1 MKIACL
7 QFAPQVGDVDNNL
20 NRADAV
26 LSKGNQTDLDEVD
39 LLVLPELA
47 FSGYNFKSLQ
57 DISPFLEPSGS
68 GISAL
73 WARTTAL
80 KYNCNV
86 VVGYPEKVDVTP
98 EWPASPEYYNSTL
111 IVNGEGETIANYR
124 KSFLYY
130 VDEKWALEGR
140 DGFYNDYIPGLGE
153 TAMGICSDIKFV
165 AISSRPPSRTLK
177 ERNLTRSSPYKLE
190 APWLAFE
197 FAFHVLQVAAN
208 LVVIS
213 MAWPTDEDQRQYSRM
228 PQEPDM
234 NTITYWVQR
243 LEPLIRAEQQ
253 DEIIVVFCNRT
264 GSEED
269 LTYAGTSAVIGI
281 KGGEVSVYGLLGRG
295 VKELL
300 VVDTARPA
308 FAKLVQRTETNTTV
322 DQEIP
327 DTSVLLPR
335 QPVVN
340 ASPEKLPKI
349 SSQAPKLSTAAAER
363 QSHKPTIASRREEA
377 RHDSPKPLFT
387 PASPER
393 IPSAQTSEKRSYIAT
408 EKREEP
414 PISLNTVTIQSPT
427 STGRRKEKPMS
438 PSIIIPDSAFR
449 PKRTSAED
457 ESDSPT
463 IETPTAP
470 SPTPSSMRPKLF
482 LPTTEENFELK
493 YRQALTPFPGTAPD
507 PRDDK
512 LRARPF
518 IFDGS
523 VTVTTDILTPRT
535 PYLEFFRDSSPQES
549 KFYWMPPEETEESV
563 QLQLPQNS
571 LSAISKMKSGMS
583 AQKTTG
589 HMPRRQFRSPASNNL
604 VPQQPAPS
612 TEDKSGEKPAKVRV
626 PTPAETQPPPTVLGS
641 RNGPAS
647 RGPPTDPLSSASA
660 NASLPTLDQLRD
672 LSLRSNSRSDKIS
685 SPVIERSN
693 AIFDLSS
700 SPFTHAKR
708 GRDTEPQYPVAD
720 PRPQSTSRAS
730 IPIAASPSLFGDCVK
745 QGEQQQTRQLKDE
758 KQQTPRKNPEPQ
770 RNGERKQ
777 SRGGGRDASNR
788 PTSSRRVGSEKSG
801 QVRHISRPTS
811 RRGHHDPVEEREH
824 TQKLRS
830 RSLGGADPVVRRVR
844 AADIAAKNSLYG
856 GNIVRPQ
863 TSIGH
868 RRDTPPKFSPGYQP
882 KLSPSAFS
890 DPSDESTQQVQ
901 RGRPGIAR
909 ESSHGPDRA
918 SSKTSRLSPD
928 NPFTGV
934 GDDEIIATI
943 SRINDGCPVHT
954 SGGTPAAVV
963 KSKEGILYAVE
974 FAKGVETLAE
984 SIIPTQEKDV
994 LTRLGIEGSN
1004 RRQSAVW

>member
-26 LSKGNQTDLDEVD
+26 LNKGNQTDLDEVD

-153 TAMGICSDIKFV
+153 TAMGICSDI
-165 AISSRPPSRTLK
+165 
-177 ERNLTRSSPYKLE
+177 NPYKLE

-281 KGGEVSVYGLLGRG
+281 KGGEVCVYGLLGRG

-308 FAKLVQRTETNTTV
+308 FAKLVQRTETNTAV

-335 QPVVN
+335 QSPVVN
-340 ASPEKLPKI
+340 APPEKLPKT
-349 SSQAPKLSTAAAER
+349 STQAPKLSTAAAER

-377 RHDSPKPLFT
+377 RRDSPKPLFS

-393 IPSAQTSEKRSYIAT
+393 IPPAQASEKRPHIAT
-408 EKREEP
+408 EKRQEP
-414 PISLNTVTIQSPT
+414 SISLNTVTIQSPT

-449 PKRTSAED
+449 TKRTSVED

-549 KFYWMPPEETEESV
+549 KFYWTPPEDTAESV

-571 LSAISKMKSGMS
+571 SSAISRMKSGMS

-604 VPQQPAPS
+604 VPQQPAPPT

-641 RNGPAS
+641 RKGPPS
-647 RGPPTDPLSSASA
+647 RGPPTDPLGPAAA
-660 NASLPTLDQLRD
+660 NASLM
-672 LSLRSNSRSDKIS
+672 
-685 SPVIERSN
+685 ERSN
-693 AIFDLSS
+693 ANFDLSS

-730 IPIAASPSLFGDCVK
+730 IPIAASPSLFGECVRQ
-745 QGEQQQTRQLKDE
+745 QGEEQAQEQGQEQEQQTRQLKDE
-758 KQQTPRKNPEPQ
+758 KKQAPRKNPEPQ
-770 RNGERKQ
+770 RTGERRQ
-777 SRGGGRDASNR
+777 SRGGGRDGSNR
-788 PTSSRRVGSEKSG
+788 PTSSRRGGSDKSG

-811 RRGHHDPVEEREH
+811 RRGHHDPAEEREH

-844 AADIAAKNSLYG
+844 ASDIAAKNSLYG

-890 DPSDESTQQVQ
+890 DPGDESSQQVQ

-909 ESSHGPDRA
+909 GSSHGPDRA

-954 SGGTPAAVV
+954 TNGGTPAAVV